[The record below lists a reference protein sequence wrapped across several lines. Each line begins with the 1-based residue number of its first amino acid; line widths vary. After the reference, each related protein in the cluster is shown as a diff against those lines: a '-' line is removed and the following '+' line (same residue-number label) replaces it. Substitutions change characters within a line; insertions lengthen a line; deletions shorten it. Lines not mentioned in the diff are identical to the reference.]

1 MTDRE
6 LTAAEWTQT
15 NMHKPVAAFALRWT
29 AFLMLLLTGCAVT
42 KPEIVPE
49 ELYHRSKDYVI
60 YQSKPGDTAA
70 SIAQRFLG
78 DPKKA
83 WIIEDANKALKA
95 NQYVVIPLKMKN
107 KGGIYQT
114 GIQEVPI
121 LCYHRFGNGC
131 DSPLCVSAEL
141 FDHQMRYLRNN
152 GYRVITPEQMLAF
165 LEYRE
170 PLPKKSVMITI
181 DDGYR
186 SVYEVAYPILKKY
199 GYPATLFVYTN
210 YVGVSSKAITW
221 EQLRE
226 LKSNGFTIGSHTIMH
241 SDLSKQGEHE
251 SKAAYEQR
259 LRRELFDS
267 KKMIDKKLNQDTFF
281 FAYPFGRANTESM
294 VMARRAGYRLAV
306 TVNRG
311 GNAFFA
317 NPYLL
322 RRDQILKKDMAT
334 FKKRLNTFESLS
346 LR

>member
-1 MTDRE
+1 M
-6 LTAAEWTQT
+6 TAAEWNQT
-15 NMHKPVAAFALRWT
+15 NMHKPAAALALRCT
-29 AFLMLLLTGCAVT
+29 VFLMVLITGCAAT

-49 ELYHRSKDYVI
+49 EIFHRSKDYVI
-60 YQSKPGDTAA
+60 YQFKQGDSAA
-70 SIAQRFLG
+70 SIAGKFLG
-78 DPKKA
+78 DPQKA
-83 WIIEDANKALKA
+83 WIIEDTNERLFPG
-95 NQYVVIPLKMKN
+95 QYVVVPLKMKN
-107 KGGIYQT
+107 KGGIYAD

-131 DSPLCVSAEL
+131 DSPLCVSAQL
-141 FDHQMRYLRNN
+141 FDRQMRYLHNH
-152 GYRVITPEQMLAF
+152 GYRIISPEQLLAF

-170 PLPKKSVMITI
+170 PLPKKAVMITI

-186 SVYEVAYPILKKY
+186 SVYDVAYPILKKY
-199 GYPATLFVYTN
+199 GYSATLFIYTN

-221 EQLRE
+221 KQLQE

-251 SKAAYEQR
+251 SNEAYDQR
-259 LRRELFDS
+259 LRRELFDA
-267 KKMIDKKLNQDTFF
+267 KKIIDKKLNQDTFF
-281 FAYPFGRANTESM
+281 FAYPFGRVNTTAM
-294 VMARRAGYRLAV
+294 IMAGQAGYRLAV

-317 NPYLL
+317 NHYLL

-334 FKKRLNTFESLS
+334 FIKRLKTFESLS

>member
-1 MTDRE
+1 M
-6 LTAAEWTQT
+6 
-15 NMHKPVAAFALRWT
+15 NKPVAALALIC
-29 AFLMLLLTGCAVT
+29 AAILMLTIAGCALT
-42 KPEIVPE
+42 KPEIVLE
-49 ELYHRSKDYVI
+49 EIFHRSKDYVI
-60 YQSKPGDTAA
+60 YQYKKGDTAA
-70 SIAQRFLG
+70 SIAQKFLG
-78 DPKKA
+78 DPQKA
-83 WIIEDANKALKA
+83 WIIEDANKRLVPD
-95 NQYVVIPLKMKN
+95 QYVVVPLKLKN
-107 KGGIYQT
+107 IGGVYAD

-152 GYRVITPEQMLAF
+152 GYRVISPEQLLAF

-170 PLPKKSVMITI
+170 PLPKKAVMITI

-186 SVYEVAYPILKKY
+186 SVYNIAYPILKKY

-221 EQLRE
+221 KQLHE

-241 SDLSKQGEHE
+241 SDLSKQGDHE
-251 SKAAYEQR
+251 SNEAYNQR

-267 KKMIDKKLNQDTFF
+267 KKIIDKKLNQDTFF
-281 FAYPFGRANTESM
+281 FAYPFGRANTAA
-294 VMARRAGYRLAV
+294 MAMSRQAGYRLAV

-317 NPYLL
+317 NPFLL
-322 RRDQILKKDMAT
+322 RRDQILKKDMT
-334 FKKRLNTFESLS
+334 SFKSRLKTFESIS